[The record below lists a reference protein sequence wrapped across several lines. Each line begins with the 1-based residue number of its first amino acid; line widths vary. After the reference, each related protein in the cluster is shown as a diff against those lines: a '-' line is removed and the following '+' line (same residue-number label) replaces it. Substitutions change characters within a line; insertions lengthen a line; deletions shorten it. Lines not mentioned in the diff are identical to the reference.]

1 MAYYQYLSELE
12 NDSLRVGLEPHLD
25 KTGLNILEEFTTHSN
40 IWAEAINTTD
50 NSSSSKV
57 KVLIS
62 WSDKS
67 LKQFLVEV
75 RSDEPHLKRNTFC
88 ERVANELRELIP
100 PKIFTV

>member
-12 NDSLRVGLEPHLD
+12 NDSLRLSLEPSLD

-40 IWAEAINTTD
+40 IWAEAINT
-50 NSSSSKV
+50 NENSSSKV

-88 ERVANELRELIP
+88 ERVANNLRELIP
-100 PKIFTV
+100 PKTLNV